1 MSNVLYPT
9 LAGLTWDTT
18 KTPLFSTGVQT
29 SVNLSELRVSYS
41 ATPIYDVVLAYDLLR
56 DDSTWNE
63 FRTMFGFVLAR
74 YGDWDSFLYPDPDDS
89 IALLEP
95 FGTGDGVTTT
105 FQLKRAMGAFT
116 EPVCNVAVSPLIY
129 KAAVLQTVTT
139 NYTVNSTGLVTFTV
153 APANGAALN
162 WSGTYYLRCRFDVQN
177 TPFSLNQ
184 FMRRMWELKQV
195 EFRGSFGTKI

>member
-29 SVNLSELRVSYS
+29 AVDLSELRVSYS

-63 FRTMFGFVLAR
+63 FRTIFGFVLAR
-74 YGDWDSFLYPDPDDS
+74 YGSWDSFLYADPDDS

-95 FGTGDGVTTT
+95 FGTGDGVTTA

-116 EPVCNVAVSPLIY
+116 EPVKNIAAAPSIY
-129 KAAVLQTVTT
+129 KAAVLQSTG
-139 NYTVNSTGLVTFTV
+139 YSISATGLVTFGA
-153 APANGAALN
+153 APANGAALT
-162 WSGTYYLRCRFDVQN
+162 WSGTYYLRCRFDVEN
-177 TPFSLNQ
+177 TPFALNQ

-195 EFRGSFGTKI
+195 EFRGSLGTKI

>member
-29 SVNLSELRVSYS
+29 AVDLSELRVSYS

-63 FRTMFGFVLAR
+63 FRTIFGFVLAR
-74 YGDWDSFLYPDPDDS
+74 YGSWDSFLYADPDDS
-89 IALLEP
+89 VALLEP
-95 FGTGDGVTTT
+95 FGTGNGTTT
-105 FQLKRAMGAFT
+105 QFQLKRAMGAFT
-116 EPVCNVAVSPLIY
+116 ESVSNIAAAPLIY
-129 KAAVLQTVTT
+129 KAGVLQTVTT
-139 NYTVNSTGLVTFTV
+139 DYTVNATGLVTFTA
-153 APANGAALN
+153 APANGAALT
-162 WSGTYYLRCRFDVQN
+162 WSGTYYLRCRFDVEN
-177 TPFSLNQ
+177 TPFALNQ

-195 EFRGSFGTKI
+195 EFRGSMGVKI